1 MTPLEIVNKTLEY
14 HEINPVRLN
23 SLEGFIRQVIG
34 WREFIR
40 GIYSERG
47 VEQRNSNSW
56 NFSNKIP
63 EKFYTGTTGLLP
75 VDKVVKS
82 GIQNSYSHHIE
93 RLMIM
98 GNIMMLLEFDP
109 NEVYRWFMEVY
120 IDSYD
125 WVMVPNIYGMSQ
137 FSDNGLMVTKPYI
150 SSSKYILKMSDYK
163 DDSWC
168 EIWDA
173 LYWRFIKKHEK
184 FFKSNPRLSL
194 MVNIYEKKPDEMKK
208 NYEKICEEYILS
220 LYQ

>member
-1 MTPLEIVNKTLEY
+1 MTPLEIVKKTLEY

-137 FSDNGLMVTKPYI
+137 FSDNGLMATKPYI

-168 EIWDA
+168 KIWDSFTGD
-173 LYWRFIKKHEK
+173 LLRSM
-184 FFKSNPRLSL
+184 KSFLNP
-194 MVNIYEKKPDEMKK
+194 IQD
-208 NYEKICEEYILS
+208 
-220 LYQ
+220 

>member
-40 GIYSERG
+40 GIYSEKG

-82 GIQNSYSHHIE
+82 GFKILI
-93 RLMIM
+93 RI
-98 GNIMMLLEFDP
+98 
-109 NEVYRWFMEVY
+109 
-120 IDSYD
+120 
-125 WVMVPNIYGMSQ
+125 
-137 FSDNGLMVTKPYI
+137 
-150 SSSKYILKMSDYK
+150 ILKD
-163 DDSWC
+163 
-168 EIWDA
+168 
-173 LYWRFIKKHEK
+173 
-184 FFKSNPRLSL
+184 
-194 MVNIYEKKPDEMKK
+194 
-208 NYEKICEEYILS
+208 
-220 LYQ
+220 